1 MTIQDLKTRLTK
13 EQCTFGNGTSV
24 SCWLLDWEPIA
35 EAELN
40 EWALHLRR
48 QYICDKDLTQE
59 SGLFKSPVHEY
70 LKTSIIPDNVDRR
83 NARSGDFAEILIE
96 DILECLFGFAV
107 PRYKHRY
114 REDKNLSGPGTD
126 VIAYYRKDRSA
137 PSADDELLAIEV
149 KSDASG
155 TTEKNFLER
164 VKAATVGSAKDVLAD
179 SDDDPNRLPMSL
191 ELTIKKAYRAGDRVT
206 VNDLLRFLDKG
217 GEHFEV
223 KYGSAVT
230 TSYSTPSVALAKSLP
245 ADVGFKMD
253 DLLIVVHG
261 NKLMDLVNSLYDRI
275 TQ

>member
-1 MTIQDLKTRLTK
+1 MPLDLKTRLTK
-13 EQCTFGNGTSV
+13 EQCAFGDGTSV

-35 EAELN
+35 EAELD

-48 QYICDKDLTQE
+48 QYICDKDLVHE
-59 SGLFKSPVHEY
+59 SGLFKLSVRKY
-70 LKTSIIPDNVDRR
+70 LKNSIVPDKIDRR

-96 DILECLFGFAV
+96 DILEYLYGFAV

-126 VIAYYRKDRSA
+126 VIAYQRKDSSA
-137 PSADDELLAIEV
+137 SSADDMLLAIEV

-155 TTEKNFLER
+155 TTEKKFLER
-164 VKAATVGSAKDVLAD
+164 VEAAIIGSAKDALAD

-191 ELTIKKAYRAGDRVT
+191 ELTIKKADRAGDDVT
-206 VNDLLRFLDKG
+206 VNDLLRFWNRG
-217 GEHFEV
+217 GEHFKV

-230 TSYSTPSVALAKSLP
+230 TSYSTPSVALTKSLP
-245 ADVGFKMD
+245 ADVELKMG

-261 NKLMDLVNSLYDRI
+261 DKLMELVNRLYDRI
-275 TQ
+275 TR

>member
-1 MTIQDLKTRLTK
+1 MPLDLKTWLMK
-13 EQCTFGNGTSV
+13 EQCAFGDGTSV

-35 EAELN
+35 EAELD

-48 QYICDKDLTQE
+48 QYIYDKDLVQE
-59 SGLFKSPVHEY
+59 SDLFGLSVCEY
-70 LKTSIIPDNVDRR
+70 LKNSIVPDKADRR

-96 DILECLFGFAV
+96 DILECLCGFAV

-126 VIAYYRKDRSA
+126 VIAYQRKDSSA
-137 PSADDELLAIEV
+137 SSADDMLLAIEV

-155 TTEKNFLER
+155 TTEKKFLER
-164 VKAATVGSAKDVLAD
+164 VGAATVGSAKDTPAD

-191 ELTIKKAYRAGDRVT
+191 ELTIKKAYRAGDGVT
-206 VNDLLRFLDKG
+206 VNDLLRFWDRG

-230 TSYSTPSVALAKSLP
+230 TSYSTPSVALIKSLP

-261 NKLMDLVNSLYDRI
+261 NKLMGLVNSLYDRM